1 MKEKIKW
8 LEKYAPLGFDVEKEV
23 KAFIVEMVLVTI
35 QTLFFFPRYMYALD
49 ELYTRRAGKRVLI
62 EGTVIQ
68 GFDTLVEG
76 LFTVSVLVAV
86 VTLVQAAIFYAYHR
100 SQGSNMLYLM
110 KRLPDKWELWRRCLT
125 LPIAGAVIVAVWALV
140 LRMLYFSIYIIF
152 TPSQCLPL

>member
-8 LEKYAPLGFDVEKEV
+8 LEKYAPLGFNVEKEV
-23 KAFIVEMVLVTI
+23 KAFLVEMVLVTM

-62 EGTVIQ
+62 EGAVIQ
-68 GFDTLVEG
+68 DFDTLIEG
-76 LFTVSVLVAV
+76 LFTISVIVAV
-86 VTLVQAAIFYAYHR
+86 LTLVQAALFYAYH
-100 SQGSNMLYLM
+100 SQGSKMLYLM
-110 KRLPDKWELWRRCLT
+110 KRLPDKWELCRRCLT